1 MGIKGNLI
9 FIKKENSKREKQK
22 KNYIRVKPI
31 FMASARRTGI
41 HQKNML
47 EGLEDYQE
55 VIIISDHN

>member
-1 MGIKGNLI
+1 
-9 FIKKENSKREKQK
+9 
-22 KNYIRVKPI
+22 
-31 FMASARRTGI
+31 MASARRTGI